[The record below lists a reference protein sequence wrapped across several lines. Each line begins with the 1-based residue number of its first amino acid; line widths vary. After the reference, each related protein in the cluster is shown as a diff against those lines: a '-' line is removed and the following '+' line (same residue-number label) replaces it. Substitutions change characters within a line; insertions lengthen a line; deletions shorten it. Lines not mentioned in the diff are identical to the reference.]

1 MKIIKE
7 GDLKKLNVLNVKNV
21 VVFLKQKKM
30 NINGAA
36 NIMKNIIIALVLVVI
51 IEHTQM
57 EMENE

>member
-51 IEHTQM
+51 IEHT
-57 EMENE
+57 